1 MNGSTWEELIA
12 ELEAVTERLGICGEA
27 NLAQIATLLR
37 RRELIVREVAERI
50 DRGSW
55 PEAAGEPVQ
64 EALAGGVTLASK
76 LRAAAAD
83 CRGQLR
89 DLYRELVMAQAL
101 QIGEPCGPQEID
113 CHG

>member
-12 ELEAVTERLGICGEA
+12 ELEAVSERLGICGEA
-27 NLAQIATLLR
+27 NLAQISTLLR
-37 RRELIVREVAERI
+37 RRELIVRALAERI

-55 PEAAGEPVQ
+55 KEAAREPMRG
-64 EALAGGVTLASK
+64 ALAGGQTLASK
-76 LRAAAAD
+76 LRAAAD
-83 CRGQLR
+83 DYRTQLR

-101 QIGEPCGPQEID
+101 QIGEPRSPQEID